1 MKLRLLIV
9 DDSLFFRKALREVFE
24 ADSRIEVIGEASNGR
39 QAVLRACELKPDLI
53 TMDVEMPI
61 MDGIS
66 AVRQIME
73 RCPVPILMLSA
84 LTKAGAEATLDALD
98 AGAVDFFPKNGSD
111 PSDTLARSGRLLCSK
126 VRTIALRAQRQ
137 SVRRSASGE
146 RELKPRPARFTS
158 RRAAPEPAKSAPPSS
173 AQGVSEP
180 KTGFVSR
187 SGLVAIGASTGGP
200 AAVPLVLSKLKSDF
214 PVPIVIA
221 QHMPGAFTGPFA
233 NRLNS
238 SMAINVVEAV
248 DGVALKPGTAYVI
261 PGGYHG
267 EVEGRPGAYTLR
279 LLDPVTNE
287 HYRPS
292 VNRLLASVARTAGD
306 DSLGVVLTG
315 MGDDGADGAKELH
328 KRGGQVWAQD
338 QQTSVIYGMPAA
350 VARVNAAHSIL
361 PLGRIGEALLGAMR

>member
-9 DDSLFFRKALREVFE
+9 DDSLFFRRALREVFE
-24 ADSRIEVIGEASNGR
+24 ADPRIEVIGEASNGR
-39 QAVLRACELKPDLI
+39 QAVLRACELKPDLV

-98 AGAVDFFPKNGSD
+98 AGAVDFYPKNGSD
-111 PSDTLARSGRLLCSK
+111 PSETLARSGRLLCSK

-137 SVRRSASGE
+137 SVRRTPGGE
-146 RELKPRPARFTS
+146 RELKTRPKRFSS
-158 RRAAPEPAKSAPPSS
+158 RRLPVEQESLGDA
-173 AQGVSEP
+173 GTVSTEP

-187 SGLVAIGASTGGP
+187 KGLVAIGASTGGP
-200 AAVPLVLSKLKSDF
+200 AAVPVVLSKLKSGF
-214 PVPIVIA
+214 AVPIVIA

-233 NRLNS
+233 NRLDS
-238 SMAINVVEAV
+238 SMDIHVVEAV
-248 DGVALKPGTAYVI
+248 DGIALKPGTAYVI
-261 PGGYHG
+261 PGGVHG
-267 EVEGRPGAYTLR
+267 EIDGRPGSYTLR
-279 LLDPVTNE
+279 LVEPVANE

-292 VNRLLASVARTAGD
+292 VSRLLSSVAKVAGD
-306 DSLGVVLTG
+306 DALGVVLTG
-315 MGDDGADGAKELH
+315 MGDDGAEGAVALNR
-328 KRGGQVWAQD
+328 RGGQVWAQD

-350 VARVNAAHSIL
+350 VARAHAAHSIL
-361 PLGRIGEALLGAMR
+361 PLGRIGDALAGAIR